1 MRLKIIQDLDLL
13 SSGWLKRF
21 EMKYT
26 KQITFLLF
34 LNLIIVLLS
43 IFAGNLT
50 RKLEITNNL
59 IQQNIENQ
67 KEQLQL
73 NKLEYSFYNNPNYLK
88 KLHNIYFSF
97 EESFPEKK
105 IISYSNLL
113 NIKGENV
120 ILVKTQSK

>member
-1 MRLKIIQDLDLL
+1 MRLRIIQDLDQL

-34 LNLIIVLLS
+34 VNLIIVLLS

-59 IQQNIENQ
+59 INQNIENQ

-73 NKLEYSFYNNPNYLK
+73 NKLEYSLYNNPNYLK

-113 NIKGENV
+113 SIKGESI